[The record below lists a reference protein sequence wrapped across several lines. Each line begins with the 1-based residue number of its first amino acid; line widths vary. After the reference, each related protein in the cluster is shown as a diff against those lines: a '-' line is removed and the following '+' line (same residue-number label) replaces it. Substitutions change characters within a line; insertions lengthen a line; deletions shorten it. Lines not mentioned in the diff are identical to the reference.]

1 MMSIGSVIFLLLF
14 VIIVVWAIAALQTR
28 FRRPGNDSGH
38 FHAGMGDAS
47 YHLHHTEH
55 GQSSS
60 SHDQGGTSGDHG
72 GHWGSHDTGDAGGG
86 GDWGGGDGG
95 GGDGGGGGE

>member
-1 MMSIGSVIFLLLF
+1 MASASILLVILF
-14 VIIVVWAIAALQTR
+14 VVIAVGVIAVNLI
-28 FRRPGNDSGH
+28 RRQRNDDGQ
-38 FHAGMGDAS
+38 FHAGMGDGS
-47 YHLHHTEH
+47 YYHHHTEH
-55 GQSSS
+55 GQGST
-60 SHDQGGTSGDHG
+60 SHDQGGTASDHG